1 MKHAITILELY
12 AQHNELNAP
21 LHDREG
27 EADQARLCREQ
38 ADDYRKAIAVLEHAC
53 APTEAVAK
61 ADARIFI
68 GQPDSEAGNADPC
81 NEALAA
87 IEVMMLAQARQS
99 ASMALDCMRKNDI
112 EGARFFAKDGVRLL
126 EEAKKLVETKWNADV
141 VLEDA
146 LESASKAFAEDDS
159 GLTAPRITPADIEAS
174 IAIPI
179 HGLTNEKRQETDPDA
194 RYRHV
199 GVVEEIGGDNYFDI
213 GAQMVDGVM
222 DLPIG
227 VRLYVR
233 VSDDGVGQS

>member
-38 ADDYRKAIAVLEHAC
+38 ADDYRKAIAALDREC
-53 APTEAVAK
+53 APDEVVALSETDAGWIVGVIAEPK
-61 ADARIFI
+61 A
-68 GQPDSEAGNADPC
+68 P
-81 NEALAA
+81 NEKL
-87 IEVMMLAQARQS
+87 
-99 ASMALDCMRKNDI
+99 MA
-112 EGARFFAKDGVRLL
+112 
-126 EEAKKLVETKWNADV
+126 AKKAY
-141 VLEDA
+141 
-146 LESASKAFAEDDS
+146 DDEIEQKIQEK